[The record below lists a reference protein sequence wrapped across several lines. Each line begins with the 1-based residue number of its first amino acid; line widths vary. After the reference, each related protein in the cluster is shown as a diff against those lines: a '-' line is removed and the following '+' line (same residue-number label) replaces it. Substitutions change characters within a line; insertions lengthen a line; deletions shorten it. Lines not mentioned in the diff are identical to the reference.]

1 MTMSR
6 KASPEQDAVPTYST
20 FLNAILRQHFPS
32 FVRKVFLTVNVG
44 DRFVPGRHI
53 DAICHQLLRMRE
65 GEIRRLIVNLPPRSL
80 KSLIA
85 SVAYP
90 AWLLGNNPSTRII
103 VASYSDDLT
112 RRLARDF
119 RRVVE
124 APWYRAVFP
133 AMQID
138 ARKNTEAE
146 VATTASGFRYATS
159 VGGTLTGRGGD
170 VIIIDDPIKPMD
182 AASEAERRRVNEW
195 FDSTVISRLDDPA
208 TGMIAII
215 MQRVHEDDLSGHL
228 LEKGGWHHLRLPAIA
243 TEDELVPLDGRRTWR
258 RCAGDLLEPGRAA
271 ADHLDEARRSLGSHL
286 FEAQYQQ
293 DPIPAGGTLIRA
305 EWLLTCPAGAMP
317 NAREFDQVV
326 QSWDVA
332 SKVGGR
338 NDWSVCTTWGIHGR
352 QYYLLHVLRE
362 RMEFPDLLHRASELA
377 LQYSAHR
384 VLVEDASSGSALAQA
399 LRLGS
404 RGAVIAIKP
413 KLDKPARVQRASA
426 VFEAGRVTLPA
437 DAAWL
442 TEYRRELLAFPGGR
456 HDDQVDSTSQFLI
469 WAEEKRPA
477 VAAVMPVIV
486 PLGRRGEWE

>member
-1 MTMSR
+1 MPR
-6 KASPEQDAVPTYST
+6 KASSEPGSASQHAAI
-20 FLNAILRQHFPS
+20 LNAILRQHFPS
-32 FVRKVFLTVNVG
+32 FVRKVFSTVNVG

-53 DAICHQLLRMRE
+53 DAIGHQMLRMRD
-65 GEIRRLIVNLPPRSL
+65 GELRRLIVNLPPRSL

-90 AWLLGNNPSTRII
+90 AWILGRSPSTRII
-103 VASYSDDLT
+103 VASYSDDLS

-119 RRVVE
+119 RRVIE
-124 APWYRAVFP
+124 TSWYRALFP

-146 VATTASGFRYATS
+146 VATTAAGFRYATS

-182 AASEAERRRVNEW
+182 AASEAERRKVNEW
-195 FDSTVISRLDDPA
+195 FDSTVVSRLDDPA
-208 TGMIAII
+208 SGAIAVI

-228 LEKGGWHHLRLPAIA
+228 LEKGGWHHLRLQAIA
-243 TEDELVPLDGRRTWR
+243 TEDEDVPLDAKRTWR
-258 RCAGDLLEPGRAA
+258 RRTGDILEPGRAA
-271 ADHLDEARRSLGSHL
+271 AEQLDEARRHLGSYL

-305 EWLLTCPAGAMP
+305 EWLLTCPDGAMSAP
-317 NAREFDQVV
+317 EEFEQIV

-338 NDWSVCTTWGIHGR
+338 NDWSVCTTWGIRGR
-352 QYYLLHVLRE
+352 KYYLLHVLRE
-362 RMEFPDLLHRASELA
+362 RMEFPDLLHRAKELA
-377 LQYSAHR
+377 QRFSAHR
-384 VLVEDASSGSALAQA
+384 ILIEDASSGSALAQA
-399 LRLGS
+399 LRLGEKC
-404 RGAVIAIKP
+404 AVIAIKP

-426 VFEAGRVTLPA
+426 VFEAGRVLSPPDAHWLP
-437 DAAWL
+437 
-442 TEYRRELLAFPGGR
+442 EYRRELLSFPGGR

-469 WAEEKRPA
+469 WAEERP
-477 VAAVMPVIV
+477 PTV
-486 PLGRRGEWE
+486 PILGPIFIPNQPWPEPR